1 MLTLKLFI
9 MRNRFLYNVFALM
22 MLAAAVSSCEKMTLS
37 ESAESENGNTGN
49 VVLRVTQFEQT
60 PFDDQTRADV
70 WNVCSRLCF
79 HIYGEDGIRVKY
91 VNQKLE
97 DSNFGTASFSLS
109 EGRYILVVV
118 GHSASSNPS
127 FSANEKVSISGSN
140 LGDTFWCCEEFE
152 VGEEE
157 IELNLRLKR
166 IVSLLR
172 FIPTDDK
179 PANLNQ
185 VIFSYKGSKGSF
197 NGLTGYG
204 STNTSQTVTLDVD
217 SDDDRYE
224 FYMIPSSDSD
234 LLDIKMSTYYIE
246 SDGRIHSLTEKEI
259 SQVPVKRNCITICR
273 GSLFDGTGSSQSV
286 FITITVDT
294 EWDENI
300 NVSF

>member
-1 MLTLKLFI
+1 
-9 MRNRFLYNVFALM
+9 MRSRMLYNVFALM
-22 MLAAAVSSCEKMTLS
+22 LMATAVSSCEKMTLS
-37 ESAESENGNTGN
+37 ESAESENGDMGN

-60 PFDDQTRADV
+60 PFDAKTRADV
-70 WNVCSRLCF
+70 ESVCTRLCF
-79 HIYGEDGIRVKY
+79 HIYGEDGIRVSY

-97 DSNFGTASFSLS
+97 DSNFGTASFSLA

-118 GHSASSNPS
+118 GHSASANPS

-152 VGEEE
+152 VGEDDV
-157 IELNLRLKR
+157 ELSLRLKR

-172 FIPTDDK
+172 FIPTDDI

-197 NGLTGYG
+197 SGLTGYG

-217 SDDDRYE
+217 SDADQYE
-224 FYMIPSSDSD
+224 FYMIPSSDND

-273 GSLFDGTGSSQSV
+273 GSLFDGSSSSQSV
-286 FITITVDT
+286 FITISVDAD
-294 EWDENI
+294 WDENI
-300 NVSF
+300 DVTF

>member
-1 MLTLKLFI
+1 

-22 MLAAAVSSCEKMTLS
+22 MLTAAVSSCEKMALS
-37 ESAESENGNTGN
+37 EGAELENGVTGN

-60 PFDDQTRADV
+60 PFDPQTRAEV
-70 WNVCSRLCF
+70 GSVCSRLCF
-79 HIYGEDGIRVKY
+79 HIYGEDGVRVSY

-97 DSNFGTASFSLS
+97 DSNYGTASFSLA

-152 VGEEE
+152 VGEDEV
-157 IELNLRLKR
+157 ELSLRLKR

-172 FIPTDDK
+172 FIPTDDV
-179 PANLNQ
+179 PANMNQ

-224 FYMIPSSDSD
+224 FYMIPSSDN
-234 LLDIKMSTYYIE
+234 LNI
-246 SDGRIHSLTEKEI
+246 SL
-259 SQVPVKRNCITICR
+259 
-273 GSLFDGTGSSQSV
+273 
-286 FITITVDT
+286 
-294 EWDENI
+294 
-300 NVSF
+300 

>member
-1 MLTLKLFI
+1 
-9 MRNRFLYNVFALM
+9 MRSRMLYNVFALM
-22 MLAAAVSSCEKMTLS
+22 LMTAAVSSCEKMTLS
-37 ESAESENGNTGN
+37 ESAKSENGNTGN

-60 PFDDQTRADV
+60 PFDAQTRADV

-140 LGDTFWCCEEFE
+140 LGDTFWCCETFE

-157 IELNLRLKR
+157 IELSLRLKR

-246 SDGRIHSLTEKEI
+246 NDGRIHSLTEKEI

-294 EWDENI
+294 DWDGNI
-300 NVSF
+300 DVTF

>member
-1 MLTLKLFI
+1 MRSKL
-9 MRNRFLYNVFALM
+9 LSNVFTLM
-22 MLAAAVSSCEKMTLS
+22 LMTAAVSSCEKMTLS
-37 ESAESENGNTGN
+37 ESVQSENGEKGN

-60 PFDDQTRADV
+60 PFDAHTRAEV
-70 WNVCSRLCF
+70 GSVCSRLCF
-79 HIYGEDGIRVKY
+79 HIYGEDGIRVQY

-97 DSNFGTASFSLS
+97 DSNFGTASFSLD
-109 EGRYILVVV
+109 EGHYILVVV

-140 LGDTFWCCEEFE
+140 LGDTFWCCEEFD
-152 VGEEE
+152 VGEDE
-157 IELNLRLKR
+157 IELSLILKR

-179 PANLNQ
+179 PDNMNQ

-217 SDDDRYE
+217 SDDDWYE
-224 FYMIPSSDSD
+224 FYMIPSSDND
-234 LLDIKMSTYYIE
+234 LLDIRMNTSYIE
-246 SDGRIHSLTEKEI
+246 ADGRIHSLTEKEI

-273 GSLFDGTGSSQSV
+273 GNLFDGSSSSQSV
-286 FITITVDT
+286 FITVTVDT

-300 NVSF
+300 NVTF

>member
-1 MLTLKLFI
+1 

-22 MLAAAVSSCEKMTLS
+22 LLTAVVSSCEKMTLS
-37 ESAESENGNTGN
+37 ESAKSENGNTGN

-60 PFDDQTRADV
+60 PFDAQTRAEV

-79 HIYGEDGIRVKY
+79 HIYGEDGIRVSY

-140 LGDTFWCCEEFE
+140 LGDTFWCCEAFE
-152 VGEEE
+152 VGADE
-157 IELNLRLKR
+157 IDLNLRLKR
-166 IVSLLR
+166 IVSLIR

-179 PANLNQ
+179 PANMNQ

-217 SDDDRYE
+217 ADDDRYE
-224 FYMIPSSDSD
+224 YYMIPSSDND

-246 SDGRIHSLTEKEI
+246 GDGRIHSLTEKEI

-273 GSLFDGTGSSQSV
+273 GNLFDGNSSSSSV
-286 FITITVDT
+286 FITISVET
-294 EWDENI
+294 EWDESI
-300 NVSF
+300 NVTF

>member
-1 MLTLKLFI
+1 
-9 MRNRFLYNVFALM
+9 MRSRMLYNVFALM
-22 MLAAAVSSCEKMTLS
+22 LMATAVSSCEKMTLS
-37 ESAESENGNTGN
+37 ESAESENGDMGN

-60 PFDDQTRADV
+60 PFDAKTRADV
-70 WNVCSRLCF
+70 ESVCTRLCF
-79 HIYGEDGIRVKY
+79 HIYGEDGIRVSY

-97 DSNFGTASFSLS
+97 DSNFGTASFSLA

-118 GHSASSNPS
+118 GHSASANPS

-152 VGEEE
+152 VGEDDV
-157 IELNLRLKR
+157 ELSLILKR

-172 FIPTDDK
+172 FIPTDDI

-197 NGLTGYG
+197 SGLTGYG

-217 SDDDRYE
+217 SDADQYE
-224 FYMIPSSDSD
+224 FYMIPSSDND

-273 GSLFDGTGSSQSV
+273 GSLFDGSSSSQSV
-286 FITITVDT
+286 FITISVDAD
-294 EWDENI
+294 WDENI
-300 NVSF
+300 DVTF

>member
-1 MLTLKLFI
+1 M
-9 MRNRFLYNVFALM
+9 LYNVFALM
-22 MLAAAVSSCEKMTLS
+22 LMTATVSSCEKMTLS
-37 ESAESENGNTGN
+37 ESVKSENGETGN

-60 PFDDQTRADV
+60 PFDAQTRAEV
-70 WNVCSRLCF
+70 GTVCSRLCF
-79 HIYGEDGIRVKY
+79 HIYGEDGIRVSY

-97 DSNFGTASFSLS
+97 DSNFGTASFSLA

-152 VGEEE
+152 VGSDDV
-157 IELNLRLKR
+157 ELSLRLKR

-179 PANLNQ
+179 PANMNQ
-185 VIFSYKGSKGSF
+185 MIFSYKGSKGSF

-217 SDDDRYE
+217 PDDDWYE
-224 FYMIPSSDSD
+224 YYMIPSSDND
-234 LLDIKMSTYYIE
+234 LLDIKLSTYYIE
-246 SDGRIHSLTEKEI
+246 SDGRIHSLTEKQI

-273 GSLFDGTGSSQSV
+273 GSLFDGTSSSHSV
-286 FITITVDT
+286 FITISVDT
-294 EWDENI
+294 DWDENI
-300 NVSF
+300 NVTF

>member
-1 MLTLKLFI
+1 MRSSMLS
-9 MRNRFLYNVFALM
+9 NVFTLM
-22 MLAAAVSSCEKMTLS
+22 LLTAAMSSCEKMTLS

-140 LGDTFWCCEEFE
+140 LGDTFWCCETFE
-152 VGEEE
+152 VGADE
-157 IELNLRLKR
+157 IDLNLRLKR
-166 IVSLLR
+166 IVSLIR
-172 FIPTDDK
+172 FVPTDDK
-179 PANLNQ
+179 PANMNQ

-217 SDDDRYE
+217 TDDDRYE
-224 FYMIPSSDSD
+224 YYMIPSSDND
-234 LLDIKMSTYYIE
+234 LLDIKMNTYYIE

-273 GSLFDGTGSSQSV
+273 GNLFDGNSSSSSV
-286 FITITVDT
+286 FITVSVDT
-294 EWDENI
+294 EWDESI
-300 NVSF
+300 NVTF